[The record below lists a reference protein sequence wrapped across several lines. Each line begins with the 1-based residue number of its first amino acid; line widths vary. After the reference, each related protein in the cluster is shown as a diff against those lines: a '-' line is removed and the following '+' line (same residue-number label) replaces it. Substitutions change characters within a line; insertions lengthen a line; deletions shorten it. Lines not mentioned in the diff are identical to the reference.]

1 MKGQASNAT
10 LGALFDHLASCQRD
24 AVALRDADGR
34 AVTYGEFHDRIR
46 KLCAAVA
53 ARGVSKGARVA
64 VLAKNSVEYAETF
77 GLVQLGL
84 VVVPLNWRLDPDT
97 LRDLLIDCAPE
108 VLIVDRTHHGIIQDF
123 AAKIDSLRLTL
134 CFDGPEPGFDGYE
147 AVLNEDHDPAV
158 LPDVGIDDAA
168 SIIYTSGTTGRPK
181 GAVISH
187 RGALANMRISQAEL
201 LQLGNRD
208 RVLAAMPFF
217 HVGGLWYH
225 FFASFAAG
233 CETTVLPEFDPV
245 AVLEALKRDRI
256 TVVHLVPT
264 MVSALLGHDT
274 FRPDDLRD
282 LRRVFYAGS
291 PMPTALLRRAMAAL
305 GSCEFLQSYGSTEAG
320 IISVLTP
327 KHHAEALQDN
337 AGSRLLRSC
346 GIPVEGCEVR
356 VAAEDGTTET
366 GGIGEIEVRGDA
378 VFSGFWQ
385 RPDATAEVCIGEWV
399 RTGDLGY
406 FDADGF
412 LFLVDRKNDMIVTGG
427 ENVFPTEV
435 EDHLMHQDGV
445 AEAAVFGTPHP
456 RWIEQVTAVI
466 VPAPGQNI
474 KIDSLKEKLR
484 QELAHYKCPKE
495 IFIADALPKNGVGK
509 VVRARLREIYS
520 KPEEGMQ

>member
-1 MKGQASNAT
+1 MNGYASNVT
-10 LGALFDHLASCQRD
+10 LGALFDHLATCQRD
-24 AVALRDADGR
+24 VVALRDAADR
-34 AVTYGEFHDRIR
+34 AVTYGGFHDRIR

-64 VLAKNSVEYAETF
+64 VLAKNSVEYAEVF
-77 GLVQLGL
+77 GLVKLGM
-84 VVVPLNWRLDPDT
+84 VVVPLNWRLGSDA
-97 LRDLLIDCAPE
+97 LGDLLIDCAPE
-108 VLIVDRTHHGIIQDF
+108 VLIIDRTHHEVIQDNV
-123 AAKIDSLRLTL
+123 AKLTGLKLKL
-134 CFDGPEPGFDGYE
+134 CFEGPVRDFDAYE
-147 AVLNEDHDPAV
+147 AVLSEDNAPAI
-158 LPDVGIDDAA
+158 LPDVGPDDPA

-181 GAVISH
+181 GAIITH
-187 RGALANMRISQAEL
+187 RGALTNMNISQANL
-201 LQLGNRD
+201 LQLGDGD

-245 AVLEALKRDRI
+245 AVLESLKRDRV

-274 FRPDDLRD
+274 FRPEN

-291 PMPTALLRRAMAAL
+291 PMPTALLRRAMAAF
-305 GSCEFLQSYGSTEAG
+305 GNCEFLQSYGSTEAG
-320 IISVLTP
+320 IISALTP
-327 KHHAEALQDN
+327 EHHQMALQDDQ
-337 AGSRLLRSC
+337 GRLLRSC
-346 GIPVEGCEVR
+346 GVPVAGCEVR
-356 VAAEDGTTET
+356 IAGDEGAKKHGE
-366 GGIGEIEVRGDA
+366 IGEIEVRGDG
-378 VFSGFWQ
+378 VFQGYWQ
-385 RPDATAEVCIGEWV
+385 RPDATEDVCLSGWV

-406 FDADGF
+406 LDNEGF

-435 EDHLMHQDGV
+435 EDHLLRLDGV

-456 RWIEQVTAVI
+456 RWIEQVTAIV
-466 VPAPGQNI
+466 VPAQGRDLQV
-474 KIDSLKEKLR
+474 DDLKEKLR

-509 VVRARLREIYS
+509 VVRARLREIYG

>member
-1 MKGQASNAT
+1 MKGLTSNAT
-10 LGALFDHLASCQRD
+10 LGALFDHLAACQNNT
-24 AVALRDADGR
+24 VALRDPEGNS
-34 AVTYGEFHDRIR
+34 VTYGQFQRRIR

-53 ARGVSKGARVA
+53 ARGVSKGSRVA
-64 VLAKNSVEYAETF
+64 VLAKNSVEYAEVF

-84 VVVPLNWRLDPDT
+84 VIVPLNWRLDRDT
-97 LRDLLIDCAPE
+97 LHDLLADCAPE
-108 VLIVDRTHHGIIQDF
+108 VLIVDREHHDVIQGF
-123 AAKIDSLRLTL
+123 AAKLNSLKLAL
-134 CFDGPEPGFDGYE
+134 CFDGPETGFGSYE
-147 AVLNEDHDPAV
+147 AVLNEDNGPAM
-158 LPDVGIDDAA
+158 LPDVEIDDPA
-168 SIIYTSGTTGRPK
+168 SIIYTSGTTGQPK

-187 RGALANMRISQAEL
+187 RSAMANMRISQANL
-201 LQLGNRD
+201 LQLGDGD

-225 FFASFAAG
+225 FFASFGAG
-233 CETTVLPEFDPV
+233 RETTVLPEFDPL

-274 FRPDDLRD
+274 FRPEDLRD

-320 IISVLTP
+320 IISALTP
-327 KHHAEALQDN
+327 EHHQMALQEDE
-337 AGSRLLRSC
+337 GQLLRSC
-346 GIPVEGCEVR
+346 GVPVAGCEVR
-356 VAAEDGTTET
+356 IAGDEGAKGQGE
-366 GGIGEIEVRGDA
+366 IGEIEVRGDG
-378 VFSGFWQ
+378 VFRGYWE
-385 RPDATAEVCIGEWV
+385 RPDATEDVCLSGWV

-406 FDADGF
+406 LDNEGF

-435 EDHLMHQDGV
+435 EDHLLRLDGV

-456 RWIEQVTAVI
+456 RWIEQVTAIV
-466 VPAPGQNI
+466 VPAQGRSLQV
-474 KIDSLKEKLR
+474 DDLKEKLR

-509 VVRARLREIYS
+509 VVRARLREIYG

>member
-1 MKGQASNAT
+1 MTGQTSNAT
-10 LGALFDHLASCQRD
+10 LGALFDHLAATQGD
-24 AVALRDADGR
+24 TVALRDPEGR
-34 AVTYGEFHDRIR
+34 AVTYVGFRARIGR
-46 KLCAAVA
+46 LCNALA
-53 ARGVSKGARVA
+53 ARGLSRGARVA
-64 VLAKNSVEYAETF
+64 VLAKNSVEYAEVF

-84 VVVPLNWRLDPDT
+84 VIVPLNWRLVPES
-97 LRDLLIDCAPE
+97 LGDLMADCAPE
-108 VLIVDRTHHGIIQDF
+108 VLIVDRAHHSVIRDH
-123 AAKIDSLRLTL
+123 AAKVSSLKVLM
-134 CFDGPEPGFDGYE
+134 CFEGEEPGFE
-147 AVLNEDHDPAV
+147 AFEDVLAEDHTPAARPEV
-158 LPDVGIDDAA
+158 SADDAA

-181 GAVISH
+181 GAVITH
-187 RGALANMRISQAEL
+187 RGALANMRISQANL
-201 LQLGNRD
+201 LQLGKGD

-233 CETTVLPEFDPV
+233 CQTTVLPEFNPL
-245 AVLEALKRDRI
+245 AVLETLKRDRI

-274 FRPDDLRD
+274 FRPEDLSD

-291 PMPTALLRRAMAAL
+291 PMPTALLRRAMTAL

-320 IISVLTP
+320 IISALTP
-327 KHHAEALQDN
+327 AHHALALNDD
-337 AGSRLLRSC
+337 GGRVLRSC

-356 VAAEDGTTET
+356 VAAENGSAVTDEV
-366 GGIGEIEVRGDA
+366 GEIEVRGDA
-378 VFSGFWQ
+378 VFREYWL
-385 RPDATAEVCIGEWV
+385 RPDATAEARAGEWV

-406 FDADGF
+406 FDAEGF

-435 EDHLMHQDGV
+435 EDHLMRQDGV

-466 VPAPGQNI
+466 VPVPGHDL
-474 KIDSLKEKLR
+474 KIGELMDHLR
-484 QELAHYKCPKE
+484 AELAHYKCPKE

-509 VVRARLREIYS
+509 VVRAQLRDIYS
-520 KPEEGMQ
+520 KPEERVQ